1 MNKPHIPAW
10 LRRVLMLSA
19 GHPYYPFVVALIA
32 FGSTVTFSFPFVA
45 VLIPAVLIAPKRW
58 LLLGLLCGVASGLG
72 GAVLVEVFHY
82 LGQEI
87 VLARY
92 PELADGEHWQTA
104 RDWLNTYGLWAIAL
118 IAGSPMPQ
126 TPALFVYSLA
136 EPSFPGVLLAV
147 GLGKT
152 VKYLFLAWLTAK
164 YPARFTE
171 YQ

>member
-10 LRRVLMLSA
+10 LRRVLVASA

-32 FGSTVTFSFPFVA
+32 FGSTVTFSFPFIVA
-45 VLIPAVLIAPKRW
+45 LIPAVLIAPKRW
-58 LLLGLLCGVASGLG
+58 LALGLLCGLASGLG
-72 GAVLVEVFHY
+72 EAV
-82 LGQEI
+82 

-92 PELADGEHWQTA
+92 PELADVEHWQTA

-136 EPSFPGVLLAV
+136 GPSFPGVMLAV
-147 GLGKT
+147 GAGKT
-152 VKYLFLAWLTAK
+152 VKYVCMAWLTAK
-164 YPARFTE
+164 YPARFID
-171 YQ
+171 YK